1 MSNTPPPVPMPG
13 ASAPNNQ
20 MAVWSLVAS
29 CVGLLCGIGSIVGI
43 VLGFMAKNQIKES
56 GGTQGGDGLATA
68 GIVIG
73 FLSIAFGILYWSVL
87 R

>member
-1 MSNTPPPVPMPG
+1 MSNIPPPAPMPG

-20 MAVWSLVAS
+20 LAVWSLVAS
-29 CVGLLCGIGSIVGI
+29 CIGFICGVGSIVGI
-43 VLGFMAKNQIKES
+43 ILGFVAKNQIKES

-73 FLSIAFGILYWSVL
+73 FATILFGILYWSAL

>member
-1 MSNTPPPVPMPG
+1 MPG

>member
-1 MSNTPPPVPMPG
+1 MSNTPPPAPMPG

-73 FLSIAFGILYWSVL
+73 FLSIAFGVLYWSVL